1 MKGVQEM
8 KIRKIAFYSAMIPL
22 LTIFA
27 IAGPAFA
34 GAGPEP
40 PPDGVV
46 FTGPEVWGV
55 VVMQCGPGAAGDDYI
70 AIRVKRV
77 VDCNVETQG
86 LMELASSLGCPPNA
100 AGAVGHTLPEGTTFW
115 DIVGT
120 PYITKVKNFKTDAA
134 PNGDDIVSFDAQFK
148 FWHR

>member
-1 MKGVQEM
+1 MKT
-8 KIRKIAFYSAMIPL
+8 RKAALYFAMIPL
-22 LTIFA
+22 LTILA
-27 IAGPAFA
+27 IAGPALA

-40 PPDGVV
+40 PPEGAV

-55 VVMQCGPGAAGDDYI
+55 VVMQCGPDPLGDDYL
-70 AIRVKRV
+70 AIRVKRI

-86 LMELASSLGCPPNA
+86 LMELAWSLGCPPDA
-100 AGAVGHTLPEGTTFW
+100 AGTVGHTLPEGTTFW

-120 PYITKVKNFKTDAA
+120 PYITKVKNFKKETAL
-134 PNGDDIVSFDAQFK
+134 NGDDIVSFDAQFK